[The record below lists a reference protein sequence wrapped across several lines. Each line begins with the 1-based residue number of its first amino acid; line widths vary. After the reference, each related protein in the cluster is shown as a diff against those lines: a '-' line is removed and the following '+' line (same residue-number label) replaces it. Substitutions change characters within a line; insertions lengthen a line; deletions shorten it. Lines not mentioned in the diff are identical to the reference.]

1 MALFSRGKKPAAQP
15 RPENRW
21 LQVVDQPP
29 APEPEPPAESA
40 TPVYSPRPSGRP
52 GKDAPRRRVSVSV
65 EPEVHA
71 RWVEAAGGAPV
82 ARWARLVLDEHL
94 EDQDTNSSTVASGG
108 EVRRLRADLGR
119 VGSNLNQLMRAVNQG
134 QVVASEEL
142 LEAVEATRVE
152 LGRVRE
158 VLS

>member
-1 MALFSRGKKPAAQP
+1 M
-15 RPENRW
+15 
-21 LQVVDQPP
+21 
-29 APEPEPPAESA
+29 
-40 TPVYSPRPSGRP
+40 
-52 GKDAPRRRVSVSV
+52 
-65 EPEVHA
+65 
-71 RWVEAAGGAPV
+71 
-82 ARWARLVLDEHL
+82 ARWARRVLDEHL

-152 LGRVRE
+152 LGRVRD

>member
-1 MALFSRGKKPAAQP
+1 MALFSRDKKPAAQSTSG
-15 RPENRW
+15 NRW
-21 LQVVDQPP
+21 LQVVDQ
-29 APEPEPPAESA
+29 APEPEAPQTEPVA
-40 TPVYSPRPSGRP
+40 PVYPPRPVGRP
-52 GKDAPRRRVSVSV
+52 GKEAPRRRVSISV
-65 EPEVHA
+65 DPEVHA
-71 RWVEAAGGAPV
+71 RWAEAADGAPV
-82 ARWARLVLDEHL
+82 ARWARRVLDEHL
-94 EDQDTNSSTVASGG
+94 EDQDADSSTAASGG

-134 QVVASEEL
+134 QVVASDEL